1 MLSSRLHSIVFA
13 LQYKHYVNIC
23 CEFMPNNREF
33 GFNSLSFCF
42 SSIQIFRGRMD
53 TCSDSSGRST
63 QPAVL
68 VFFGTWRR
76 IQTISFRSSLL
87 ASMARVKPARRSI
100 FIPWRSQ
107 TASLPTAPTKVRYS
121 ETLSKIPLKK
131 GGKSLTTCYEYW
143 MWICH
148 WSCRQTWSRLLLRL
162 QIIKTCMPS
171 TCCGKKKK
179 CGKSRILASSA
190 KRTKW
195 FSKWDKYVDCYCV
208 SNWISSS
215 FSVRGAFNLIISH

>member
-1 MLSSRLHSIVFA
+1 
-13 LQYKHYVNIC
+13 
-23 CEFMPNNREF
+23 
-33 GFNSLSFCF
+33 
-42 SSIQIFRGRMD
+42 MD

-100 FIPWRSQ
+100 FIPLRSQ
-107 TASLPTAPTKVRYS
+107 TAFHPTAPTKVWYS

-131 GGKSLTTCYEYW
+131 RGGGESHNMLWVIEAVDRHDQDYCYAYKSLRPAC
-143 MWICH
+143 
-148 WSCRQTWSRLLLRL
+148 LRHAVER
-162 QIIKTCMPS
+162 KT
-171 TCCGKKKK
+171 K
-179 CGKSRILASSA
+179 CGKSRILDSSA

-195 FSKWDKYVDCYCV
+195 FSKWDKYVDYYCV
-208 SNWISSS
+208 SNWICSS
-215 FSVRGAFNLIISH
+215 FSVRGAFNLLISH

>member
-1 MLSSRLHSIVFA
+1 
-13 LQYKHYVNIC
+13 
-23 CEFMPNNREF
+23 
-33 GFNSLSFCF
+33 
-42 SSIQIFRGRMD
+42 MD

-100 FIPWRSQ
+100 FIPLRSQ
-107 TASLPTAPTKVRYS
+107 TASLPTAPTKVFFRG
-121 ETLSKIPLKK
+121 KIPLKK
-131 GGKSLTTCYEYW
+131 GGEKSHNMLWVIEAVDRHDQDYCYVYKSLRPAC
-143 MWICH
+143 
-148 WSCRQTWSRLLLRL
+148 LRHAVER
-162 QIIKTCMPS
+162 KT
-171 TCCGKKKK
+171 K
-179 CGKSRILASSA
+179 CGKSRILDSSA

-208 SNWISSS
+208 SNWIRSS